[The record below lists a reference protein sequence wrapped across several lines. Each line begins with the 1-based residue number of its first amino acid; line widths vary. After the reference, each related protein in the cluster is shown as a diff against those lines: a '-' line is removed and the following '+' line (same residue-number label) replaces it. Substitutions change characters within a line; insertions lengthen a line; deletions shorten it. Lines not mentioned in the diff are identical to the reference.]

1 MARTGSKLE
10 KMKGKRSFT
19 VPEQYFDTLPG
30 RISGIIKNHEA
41 PSASPVRAERRLP
54 VYLYAAAAFTGLLIV
69 GYLSMRLFFDTNPQ
83 NELSQNEVIEYIEFY
98 TDDFDESL
106 VEENLESAWPGPEV
120 SDEQKDAIITYLL
133 NEGIDEQVLLNEL

>member
-1 MARTGSKLE
+1 
-10 KMKGKRSFT
+10 MKGKRSFSI
-19 VPEQYFDTLPG
+19 PEQYFDTLPG
-30 RISGIIKNHEA
+30 RISGIIKNHKA
-41 PSASPVRAERRLP
+41 PSASPARAKRRLP

-69 GYLSMRLFFDTNPQ
+69 GYFSMRLFFDTNPQ

-120 SDEQKDAIITYLL
+120 SDAQKDAIITYLL